1 MIAMLNITLPA
12 KGFVALRN
20 ALGEAPAIA
29 ISQAL
34 DEAQVRGEAELA
46 AKILADAEAR
56 LQRASAETAARLQ
69 KFQEESNAMFE
80 KNREESNARFEKNRE
95 ESNARF
101 EKGREESDARFE
113 KSREESNAKL
123 ERSRAEFQQVHRE
136 LREQIAQLP
145 NREELKRFATHADLA
160 ELRSHVLR
168 LDKKM
173 TMGFLAL
180 SALQLAPNAPL
191 FLEWGAKVVGYA
203 LK

>member
-69 KFQEESNAMFE
+69 KFQEESNA
-80 KNREESNARFEKNRE
+80 RFEKSRE

-101 EKGREESDARFE
+101 EKGREESD
-113 KSREESNAKL
+113 AKL

-191 FLEWGAKVVGYA
+191 FLEWGAKVGYA

>member
-69 KFQEESNAMFE
+69 KFQEESNA
-80 KNREESNARFEKNRE
+80 RFEKSRE

-101 EKGREESDARFE
+101 EKGREESD
-113 KSREESNAKL
+113 AKL

-203 LK
+203 IK

>member
-69 KFQEESNAMFE
+69 KFQEESNA
-80 KNREESNARFEKNRE
+80 RFEKNRE

-113 KSREESNAKL
+113 KSREESDAKL

-191 FLEWGAKVVGYA
+191 FLEWGAKMVGYA

>member
-69 KFQEESNAMFE
+69 KFQEESNA
-80 KNREESNARFEKNRE
+80 RFEKNRE

-113 KSREESNAKL
+113 KRREESNAKL

>member
-46 AKILADAEAR
+46 AKILADAEVAAR
-56 LQRASAETAARLQ
+56 QRRNGRETAKIQ
-69 KFQEESNAMFE
+69 
-80 KNREESNARFEKNRE
+80 EESNARFEKSRE

-101 EKGREESDARFE
+101 EKGREESDA
-113 KSREESNAKL
+113 KL
-123 ERSRAEFQQVHRE
+123 ERSARNSSRCRE

>member
-69 KFQEESNAMFE
+69 KFQEESNA
-80 KNREESNARFEKNRE
+80 RFEKN
-95 ESNARF
+95 
-101 EKGREESDARFE
+101 
-113 KSREESNAKL
+113 REESNAKL

-173 TMGFLAL
+173 TIGFLAL

>member
-69 KFQEESNAMFE
+69 KFQ
-80 KNREESNARFEKNRE
+80 EESNARFEKNRE

-191 FLEWGAKVVGYA
+191 FRNGAPKW
-203 LK
+203 

>member
-69 KFQEESNAMFE
+69 KFQEESNA
-80 KNREESNARFEKNRE
+80 RFEKNRE

-136 LREQIAQLP
+136 LREQIAQLQP
-145 NREELKRFATHADLA
+145 RGTQALRHHADLA

>member
-69 KFQEESNAMFE
+69 KFQEESNA
-80 KNREESNARFEKNRE
+80 RFEKNRE

-113 KSREESNAKL
+113 KNREESNAKL

>member
-69 KFQEESNAMFE
+69 KFQEESNA
-80 KNREESNARFEKNRE
+80 RFEKNRE

-123 ERSRAEFQQVHRE
+123 ERSRAEFQQVHHE

-173 TMGFLAL
+173 TIGFLAL

>member
-12 KGFVALRN
+12 KGFVATHWAKRPRSRSARRLTR
-20 ALGEAPAIA
+20 L
-29 ISQAL
+29 
-34 DEAQVRGEAELA
+34 QVRGEAELA

-69 KFQEESNAMFE
+69 KFQEESNA
-80 KNREESNARFEKNRE
+80 RFEKSRE

-101 EKGREESDARFE
+101 EKGREESD
-113 KSREESNAKL
+113 AKL

>member
-69 KFQEESNAMFE
+69 KFQEESNA
-80 KNREESNARFEKNRE
+80 RFEKNRE

-113 KSREESNAKL
+113 TGKV
-123 ERSRAEFQQVHRE
+123 RAEFQQVHRE

>member
-1 MIAMLNITLPA
+1 MIAMLKITLPA
-12 KGFVALRN
+12 KGFIALRN
-20 ALGEAPAIA
+20 ALGEARAIA

-34 DEAQVRGEAELA
+34 DQAQVRGEAELA

-56 LQRASAETAARLQ
+56 LQRARAETAARLQ
-69 KFQEESNAMFE
+69 KSQEESNARFE

-95 ESNARF
+95 ESNARL
-101 EKGREESDARFE
+101 EKGREESD
-113 KSREESNAKL
+113 AKL

-145 NREELKRFATHADLA
+145 NREELRRFATLADLA

>member
-69 KFQEESNAMFE
+69 KFQ
-80 KNREESNARFEKNRE
+80 EESNARFEKNRE

-173 TMGFLAL
+173 TIGFLAL

>member
-69 KFQEESNAMFE
+69 KFQEESNA
-80 KNREESNARFEKNRE
+80 RFEKSRE

-101 EKGREESDARFE
+101 EKGREESD
-113 KSREESNAKL
+113 AKL

>member
-69 KFQEESNAMFE
+69 KFQEESNA
-80 KNREESNARFEKNRE
+80 RFEKSRE

>member
-69 KFQEESNAMFE
+69 KFQ
-80 KNREESNARFEKNRE
+80 EESNARFEKNRE

>member
-20 ALGEAPAIA
+20 ALGEARAIA

-34 DEAQVRGEAELA
+34 DQAQVRGEAELA

-56 LQRASAETAARLQ
+56 LQRARAETAARLQ
-69 KFQEESNAMFE
+69 KFQ
-80 KNREESNARFEKNRE
+80 EESNARFEKNRE

-101 EKGREESDARFE
+101 EKGREESDA
-113 KSREESNAKL
+113 KL
-123 ERSRAEFQQVHRE
+123 ERSCAEFQQVHRE

-191 FLEWGAKVVGYA
+191 FLEWGAKMVGYA

>member
-69 KFQEESNAMFE
+69 KFQEESNA
-80 KNREESNARFEKNRE
+80 RFEKN
-95 ESNARF
+95 
-101 EKGREESDARFE
+101 
-113 KSREESNAKL
+113 REESNAKL

>member
-46 AKILADAEAR
+46 AKILAESEAR
-56 LQRASAETAARLQ
+56 LRQASAA
-69 KFQEESNAMFE
+69 
-80 KNREESNARFEKNRE
+80 
-95 ESNARF
+95 
-101 EKGREESDARFE
+101 SD
-113 KSREESNAKL
+113 AKL

-160 ELRSHVLR
+160 ELRAHVLR

-173 TMGFLAL
+173 TVGFLAL

-191 FLEWGAKVVGYA
+191 FLEWGAKMVGYA

>member
-69 KFQEESNAMFE
+69 KFQEESNA
-80 KNREESNARFEKNRE
+80 RFEKNRE

-123 ERSRAEFQQVHRE
+123 ERSRAEFQQVHHE

>member
-20 ALGEAPAIA
+20 ALGEARAIA

-34 DEAQVRGEAELA
+34 DQAQVRGEAELA

-56 LQRASAETAARLQ
+56 LQRARAETAARLRKSQ
-69 KFQEESNAMFE
+69 
-80 KNREESNARFEKNRE
+80 EESNARFEKNRE

-113 KSREESNAKL
+113 KNREESDSKL

-145 NREELKRFATHADLA
+145 NREELKRFATLADLA

-191 FLEWGAKVVGYA
+191 FLEWGAKMVGYA

>member
-1 MIAMLNITLPA
+1 MIAMLITLPA

-69 KFQEESNAMFE
+69 NSR
-80 KNREESNARFEKNRE
+80 KNPTPGSRRTVKNQMPGLRRAVKNQTPGSRKAVKNQTPNWKGPARNSSRCTA
-95 ESNARF
+95 SCASRSPNCPTARNSSASPPTPTW
-101 EKGREESDARFE
+101 RTT
-113 KSREESNAKL
+113 L
-123 ERSRAEFQQVHRE
+123 PRA
-136 LREQIAQLP
+136 AP
-145 NREELKRFATHADLA
+145 
-160 ELRSHVLR
+160 
-168 LDKKM
+168 DKKM

>member
-56 LQRASAETAARLQ
+56 LQRASAKRPRDCKIPE
-69 KFQEESNAMFE
+69 
-80 KNREESNARFEKNRE
+80 EESNARFEKSRE

-101 EKGREESDARFE
+101 EKGREESD
-113 KSREESNAKL
+113 AKL

-136 LREQIAQLP
+136 LREQIAHCPTARNSSASPPTPTWP
-145 NREELKRFATHADLA
+145 NYAP
-160 ELRSHVLR
+160 VLR
-168 LDKKM
+168 LDKM

>member
-12 KGFVALRN
+12 KGVALRN

-69 KFQEESNAMFE
+69 KFQ
-80 KNREESNARFEKNRE
+80 EESNARFEKNRE